1 MLAEVTILIC
11 KDAVERQKAVEFL
24 EARKYAAAD
33 ITVEEAELI
42 NYDSKKF
49 YDPAG
54 GRTDVAQGFI
64 VKGVKAASASVLT
77 GEGGSWPIK
86 PVT

>member
-11 KDAVERQKAVEFL
+11 KTAAERDHAIGFL
-24 EARKYAAAD
+24 MALNYSAAD
-33 ITVEEAELI
+33 ITVEEAGLI

-49 YDPAG
+49 YDPAD
-54 GRTDVAQGFI
+54 GRTDVAQGFV
-64 VKGVKAASASVLT
+64 VKGVKAASASVLP
-77 GEGGSWPIK
+77 GEGGSRPIK